1 MPDGVMPSRG
11 LLRGGEMPED
21 VLAEAGANRLEATNG
36 GTRLG
41 QTGPAEATA

>member
-11 LLRGGEMPED
+11 LLGGEVPED
-21 VLAEAGANRLEATNG
+21 VLAGAGANRLEATNG

>member
-1 MPDGVMPSRG
+1 MPGGVMPSRG
-11 LLRGGEMPED
+11 LLRGGKMPAD

-36 GTRLG
+36 GTRLV